1 MDIDIQRVLS
11 QNITL
16 VYDLLDLRT
25 IDTSKLKGLMGV
37 EAKPMVMDTPEMIVA
52 VYPPHPLIIQIGDR
66 RIRVTFPRES
76 EDIGAVPLWEI
87 AIKCHQ
93 LVPQSQLIA
102 YGFNYDVGAVAADGN
117 AQAITMD
124 LFVSNRQMI
133 EKALEGHLE
142 SFIPRLK
149 FKRGET
155 LYDLILEPLDEKRVK
170 AHLNVH
176 FQFEGITLP
185 SQDRLEVSFRQ
196 EFGYL
201 VSMLSKLFEGDK

>member
-16 VYDLLDLRT
+16 VYDALDLQT
-25 IDTSKLKGLMGV
+25 IDSSKLKGLID
-37 EAKPMVMDTPEMIVA
+37 AKAMVMDTPEMIVA
-52 VYPPHPLIIQIGDR
+52 VYPPHPIIIQIGDR
-66 RIRVTFPRES
+66 RTRITLQRQS

-93 LVPQSQLIA
+93 LVPRSQLVA
-102 YGFNYDVGAVAADGN
+102 YGFNYDVGVVVADGN

-133 EKALEGHLE
+133 ENVLEGHLV
-142 SFIPRLK
+142 SFVPRLK
-149 FKRGET
+149 FRRGET
-155 LYDLILEPLDEKRVK
+155 FYDLILEPLDEQRIK
-170 AHLNVH
+170 AHLNAH
-176 FQFEGITLP
+176 FQDNTLP
-185 SQDRLEVSFRQ
+185 PQDQLEASFRQ

-201 VSMLSKLFEGDK
+201 VLMLPRLFEGSN

>member
-16 VYDLLDLRT
+16 VYDSLDLRT
-25 IDTSKLKGLMGV
+25 IDTSELKGLMGV

-93 LVPQSQLIA
+93 LVPQSQLVA
-102 YGFNYDVGAVAADGN
+102 YGFNYDVEVELAGGN
-117 AQAITMD
+117 AHKVMLD
-124 LFVSNRQMI
+124 LFVSNPKMI
-133 EKALEGHLE
+133 ENALKGHLV
-142 SFIPRLK
+142 SSIPRIK
-149 FKRGET
+149 FRRGQT
-155 LYDLILEPLDEKRVK
+155 IYDLVLEPVDEQHLKV
-170 AHLNVH
+170 HLNAH

-185 SQDRLEVSFRQ
+185 SEDRLEESFRH

-201 VSMLSKLFEGDK
+201 TSMLPRLFEGGE

>member
-1 MDIDIQRVLS
+1 MDIDIQSVLS

-16 VYDLLDLRT
+16 VYDALDLRS
-25 IDTSKLKGLMGV
+25 IDTGKLKGFLD
-37 EAKPMVMDTPEMIVA
+37 AKAMVMDTPEMIVA

-76 EDIGAVPLWEI
+76 EDIGTVPLWEI

-93 LVPQSQLIA
+93 LVPQSQLVA
-102 YGFNYDVGAVAADGN
+102 YGFNYDVGSVVTGN
-117 AQAITMD
+117 AQTITMN
-124 LFVSNRQMI
+124 LFVSNRQMV

-176 FQFEGITLP
+176 FQFKGITLP
-185 SQDRLEVSFRQ
+185 SQDRLEASFRQ

-201 VSMLSKLFEGDK
+201 VSMLSRLFEGDK